1 MAGLG
6 GDKDAYLERVRALR
20 DEISS
25 GTRAIDTTAVDPRL
39 ITENE
44 EVIFVFCDFF
54 MIFFFPPSFSSML
67 EATEEAVYAYADV
80 C

>member
-6 GDKDAYLERVRALR
+6 GNKDAYLERVRALR

-25 GTRAIDTTAVDPRL
+25 GTREIDTTAVDPRL

-44 EVIFVFCDFF
+44 EVIFV
-54 MIFFFPPSFSSML
+54 L
-67 EATEEAVYAYADV
+67 
-80 C
+80 

>member
-25 GTRAIDTTAVDPRL
+25 GTREIDTTAVDPRL

-44 EVIFVFCDFF
+44 EVIFVFGTF
-54 MIFFFPPSFSSML
+54 L
-67 EATEEAVYAYADV
+67 
-80 C
+80 